1 MTTIVRSTLIVLLVS
16 NNNTELATLH
26 LFLVYCIGS
35 RMVLH
40 CSITYVT
47 IVCGVCVISRLHGR
61 SLA

>member
-35 RMVLH
+35 RMDDGFALQH
-40 CSITYVT
+40 H
-47 IVCGVCVISRLHGR
+47 VCDDCVRCLCDIAAPRP
-61 SLA
+61 